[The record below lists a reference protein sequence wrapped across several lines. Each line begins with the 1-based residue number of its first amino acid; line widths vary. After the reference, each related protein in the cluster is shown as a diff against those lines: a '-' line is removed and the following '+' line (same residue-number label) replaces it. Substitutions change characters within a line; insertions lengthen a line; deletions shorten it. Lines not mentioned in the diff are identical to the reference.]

1 MVVFQDLD
9 DPPVSATFGEGM
21 CSTYQAFGSV
31 GLITSGGGRDI
42 QLRTFNGDVMIR
54 KR

>member
-1 MVVFQDLD
+1 MPDGGRQVRWSQQTRY
-9 DPPVSATFGEGM
+9 A
-21 CSTYQAFGSV
+21 
-31 GLITSGGGRDI
+31 IGGGGPDI

>member
-1 MVVFQDLD
+1 MTKQNRY
-9 DPPVSATFGEGM
+9 S
-21 CSTYQAFGSV
+21 
-31 GLITSGGGRDI
+31 IGGGGPDI